1 MIARTRKPLASVT
14 NALFELCQVKI
25 EGGVAC
31 PSKIRIVLR
40 LDYIIFR

>member
-25 EGGVAC
+25 EGVAC